1 MEENKNLRG
10 LEGIEEEKIEV
21 GSEEVEEYEEVE
33 GIEEIEEEKT
43 ETIITFN
50 DIQYELKYN
59 LKTLENI
66 EKITRSS
73 VMGEMS
79 NFDGILPLSFLKVC
93 FSHALHKVGGGKIS
107 PEHGGKLF
115 EYVLKDKGYYFV
127 NMLVVT
133 KIQDDCPFFFRGV

>member
-1 MEENKNLRG
+1 MEDKKLRG
-10 LEGIEEEKIEV
+10 LEEIEEEKIEV
-21 GSEEVEEYEEVE
+21 GSEEVEEYEEIE

-59 LKTLENI
+59 LKALESI
-66 EKITRSS
+66 EKITKSS
-73 VMGEMS
+73 VMGEMN

-93 FSHALHKVGGGKIS
+93 FSHALYKVGGGKIS
-107 PEHGGKLF
+107 PDHGVKLF
-115 EYVLKDKGYYFV
+115 EYVLKDKGYFFV

>member
-21 GSEEVEEYEEVE
+21 GNEEVEEYEEVE

-59 LKTLENI
+59 LKTLESI

-115 EYVLKDKGYYFV
+115 EYVLKDKGYFFV